1 MHLIHRTTC
10 RVCGSSALTPV
21 IDLGDQHLQGS
32 FVKPGKELPPTRK
45 IPTRLVR
52 CDPMRDEQACGLL
65 QMEHTVPPEV
75 LYSAYWYRSGTNN
88 TMRQHLKGIAEE
100 ASGLAEKPAACVL
113 DIGCNDGTLLGF
125 YSPEYQTFGI
135 DPSDVAQEIQG
146 DIEVIRG
153 IFPSED

>member
-21 IDLGDQHLQGS
+21 IDLGDQYLQGS

-52 CDPMRDEQACGLL
+52 CDPMKDEHACGLL

-100 ASGLAEKPAACVL
+100 AISLMGKASTCVL
-113 DIGCNDGTLLGF
+113 DIGCNDGTLLKS
-125 YSPEYQTFGI
+125 YPPEFQKLCKAF
-135 DPSDVAQEIQG
+135 SLL
-146 DIEVIRG
+146 R
-153 IFPSED
+153 S

>member
-21 IDLGDQHLQGS
+21 IDLGDQYLQGS
-32 FVKPGKELPPTRK
+32 FLKPGRELPPTRK

-52 CDPMRDEQACGLL
+52 CDPMKDEHACGLL

-100 ASGLAEKPAACVL
+100 AASLVGKVAACVL
-113 DIGCNDGTLLGF
+113 DIGCNDGTLLTYYPTGF
-125 YSPEYQTFGI
+125 QKFGI
-135 DPSDVAQEIQG
+135 DPSDVALEILDGLQ
-146 DIEVIRG
+146 IVQG
-153 IFPSED
+153 IFP